1 MKEIPHH
8 DACSF
13 FLEKLELEQKALLG
27 DEEPRR
33 QKLLQPHA
41 ARLAERSLFRI
52 PAKVLINTNQM
63 QIE

>member
-1 MKEIPHH
+1 MMLVLF
-8 DACSF
+8 F

-52 PAKVLINTNQM
+52 PVKVLINTNQM